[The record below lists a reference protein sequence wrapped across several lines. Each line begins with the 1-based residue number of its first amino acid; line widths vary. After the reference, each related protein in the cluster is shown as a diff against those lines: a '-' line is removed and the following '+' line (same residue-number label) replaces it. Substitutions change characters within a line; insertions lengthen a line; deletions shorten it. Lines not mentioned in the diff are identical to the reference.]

1 MKVFEEWLFEKA
13 DDPVGD
19 AMRDALK
26 KAGYKR
32 NQVSVSKGRGG
43 YEIVYHVTVK
53 DLMVPIEKIEKIVK
67 KFQSVDWDERTGEI
81 LAGGNTMIFV
91 EYDWKTVSAEEKRLE
106 KPMKEV
112 IAQGTKS
119 IGEWI
124 PVGKDFKLA
133 WLDKASARRPETEY
147 ALMYKGKLIQ
157 RYDKKFVSP
166 LWRVFLYAGM

>member
-106 KPMKEV
+106 KP
-112 IAQGTKS
+112 
-119 IGEWI
+119 I